1 MKRHIRFYF
10 GALLALWLVQ
20 GAWAQ
25 QQDPLEAGK
34 QAFREERYGDA
45 AQRFERIT
53 LEDPNN
59 AEAFYLLSRVY
70 FETPLYDVK
79 KAGAALDAALK
90 IDPDNVLFLVA
101 RLQQLRTDSWNFFA
115 EKIKEIKR
123 LEVAHKILD
132 LDPANAFAHEEL
144 GTSYIR
150 DFWRYRNAVMIPTL
164 LQRQGANNLINS
176 FNNADPNR
184 NNIGVNDGTLTSA
197 SSSLDFG
204 TAFDPARVFVAD
216 KFDVARLKQQGV
228 PVQDLSARAQRAY
241 EKAIEHLQRSLDV
254 DPRRRSVYDEMMQIY
269 ALKGEYGE
277 ALKMLQQMYR
287 FFPEDP
293 YLWTYLGLA
302 HYRTGNMEAADRSFE
317 TAFRY
322 MNPNEQGAYGDLSY
336 LLPQDEERRYEQDPV
351 LYASRYW
358 TSKDPRYL
366 TTFNERRLEHYARLT
381 YADLLYGAPD
391 VDLRGWDTERGRI
404 LVRYGQPLADVIIM
418 PRTVSEAF
426 ARQTILLNALRPID
440 DISNPSQ
447 DPDDPTAPTFQ
458 TVDTDQPG
466 LPPAPRKADLFEELN
481 TYNIWDYGAFRF
493 VFEDPFRNGEYRLYS
508 PPASDLAAGADGWIN
523 DYVMRARETFRKIPE
538 RYEYQPPGR
547 QIDLPYLTSAFRGEG
562 GRTDLYIHYGIPI
575 VEYDRSKPM
584 VEITANTGMF
594 LISQD
599 RDMLV
604 ERRRTIYGLPTVQIV
619 DFEEAHLWVDTQ
631 QMQAPPGHHDV
642 SVEFETASGA
652 TVAVQR
658 RAVTVPDFSQDR
670 LAISDIM
677 LAYRVEESPD
687 GKPLG
692 ASEIVRN
699 GLSILPAPWSVYA
712 TDQPIYLYFETYN
725 LEPDQT
731 GKTDYDVE
739 ILLVPKERA
748 RGIAKLFK
756 GLLGGEKGVSV
767 TYQGSGTLRSEGLYQ
782 ILDASDQEM
791 GLYTLILRLRDNVAK
806 RTVEE
811 EQDLFL
817 EQ

>member
-584 VEITANTGMF
+584 VEVTANTGMF

>member
-45 AQRFERIT
+45 AQHFERIT

>member
-508 PPASDLAAGADGWIN
+508 PPPPTSPPAPTDGSTTTSCA
-523 DYVMRARETFRKIPE
+523 RARPSARSPNA
-538 RYEYQPPGR
+538 
-547 QIDLPYLTSAFRGEG
+547 TS
-562 GRTDLYIHYGIPI
+562 T
-575 VEYDRSKPM
+575 S
-584 VEITANTGMF
+584 
-594 LISQD
+594 
-599 RDMLV
+599 
-604 ERRRTIYGLPTVQIV
+604 
-619 DFEEAHLWVDTQ
+619 
-631 QMQAPPGHHDV
+631 
-642 SVEFETASGA
+642 
-652 TVAVQR
+652 R
-658 RAVTVPDFSQDR
+658 RA
-670 LAISDIM
+670 
-677 LAYRVEESPD
+677 
-687 GKPLG
+687 
-692 ASEIVRN
+692 
-699 GLSILPAPWSVYA
+699 
-712 TDQPIYLYFETYN
+712 
-725 LEPDQT
+725 
-731 GKTDYDVE
+731 
-739 ILLVPKERA
+739 A
-748 RGIAKLFK
+748 R
-756 GLLGGEKGVSV
+756 S
-767 TYQGSGTLRSEGLYQ
+767 TCPT
-782 ILDASDQEM
+782 
-791 GLYTLILRLRDNVAK
+791 
-806 RTVEE
+806 
-811 EQDLFL
+811 
-817 EQ
+817 

>member
-1 MKRHIRFYF
+1 
-10 GALLALWLVQ
+10 
-20 GAWAQ
+20 
-25 QQDPLEAGK
+25 
-34 QAFREERYGDA
+34 
-45 AQRFERIT
+45 
-53 LEDPNN
+53 
-59 AEAFYLLSRVY
+59 
-70 FETPLYDVK
+70 
-79 KAGAALDAALK
+79 
-90 IDPDNVLFLVA
+90 
-101 RLQQLRTDSWNFFA
+101 
-115 EKIKEIKR
+115 
-123 LEVAHKILD
+123 
-132 LDPANAFAHEEL
+132 
-144 GTSYIR
+144 
-150 DFWRYRNAVMIPTL
+150 
-164 LQRQGANNLINS
+164 
-176 FNNADPNR
+176 
-184 NNIGVNDGTLTSA
+184 
-197 SSSLDFG
+197 
-204 TAFDPARVFVAD
+204 
-216 KFDVARLKQQGV
+216 
-228 PVQDLSARAQRAY
+228 
-241 EKAIEHLQRSLDV
+241 
-254 DPRRRSVYDEMMQIY
+254 
-269 ALKGEYGE
+269 
-277 ALKMLQQMYR
+277 
-287 FFPEDP
+287 
-293 YLWTYLGLA
+293 
-302 HYRTGNMEAADRSFE
+302 
-317 TAFRY
+317 
-322 MNPNEQGAYGDLSY
+322 
-336 LLPQDEERRYEQDPV
+336 
-351 LYASRYW
+351 
-358 TSKDPRYL
+358 
-366 TTFNERRLEHYARLT
+366 
-381 YADLLYGAPD
+381 
-391 VDLRGWDTERGRI
+391 
-404 LVRYGQPLADVIIM
+404 
-418 PRTVSEAF
+418 
-426 ARQTILLNALRPID
+426 
-440 DISNPSQ
+440 
-447 DPDDPTAPTFQ
+447 
-458 TVDTDQPG
+458 
-466 LPPAPRKADLFEELN
+466 
-481 TYNIWDYGAFRF
+481 
-493 VFEDPFRNGEYRLYS
+493 
-508 PPASDLAAGADGWIN
+508 
-523 DYVMRARETFRKIPE
+523 
-538 RYEYQPPGR
+538 
-547 QIDLPYLTSAFRGEG
+547 
-562 GRTDLYIHYGIPI
+562 
-575 VEYDRSKPM
+575 M

>member
-45 AQRFERIT
+45 AQHFERIT

-204 TAFDPARVFVAD
+204 TASDPARVFVAD

-584 VEITANTGMF
+584 VEVTANTGMF

-604 ERRRTIYGLPTVQIV
+604 ERRRTIYGLPTAQIV
-619 DFEEAHLWVDTQ
+619 DFEEAYLWVDTQ